1 MIRVLQSVKYSE
13 HKIRQKIPTV
23 LFLEPQPC
31 IRALKYAKGLKWAFK
46 GKIHIIF
53 GYLYYTLSELYG
65 HGNEVFDKLVRL
77 NQNNVRGDIEKLV
90 DTTNPSIIHS
100 HNAPDALTVAAV
112 EAVEREV
119 PVIHDS
125 HEALSLRKTGYY
137 ASDDEKKVL
146 EEYPSQEKLANEK
159 SDGRIYVTEGIRDY
173 IQQRYSVDPSKDIVF
188 YSYVC
193 ESLVPS
199 RLRKRLSEKD
209 GQIHIVYIGTVT
221 SLIEDS
227 HYDLREIF
235 REIAA
240 HNIHLHMYVS
250 IWGTRDKAYQRMAE
264 DNEFI
269 HYHGHLDQRTLLD
282 RITQYDY
289 GWAGFNTND
298 KNISHLD
305 VVLPNKA
312 FEYVACGLPILAF
325 PHKTLKRFIE
335 RNMVGLVF
343 DDIDEMASKLKED
356 EMESIT
362 NRVLDSRHKFTVEAN
377 IGKVIQ
383 HYERIRARCLG
394 R

>member
-1 MIRVLQSVKYSE
+1 VK
-13 HKIRQKIPTV
+13 
-23 LFLEPQPC
+23 
-31 IRALKYAKGLKWAFK
+31 
-46 GKIHIIF
+46 
-53 GYLYYTLSELYG
+53 
-65 HGNEVFDKLVRL
+65 L
-77 NQNNVRGDIEKLV
+77 NQNDVRGDIKKLV
-90 DTTNPSIIHS
+90 KATKPSVIHS
-100 HNAPDALTVAAV
+100 HNAPDSLTIAAV
-112 EAVEREV
+112 DAVEHEV

-125 HEALSLRKTGYY
+125 HEALSLRKTCYY
-137 ASDDEKKVL
+137 ASDDETKVL
-146 EEYPSQEKLANEK
+146 DEYPSQERIANEK

-173 IQQRYSVDPSKDIVF
+173 IQQRYSVDRSKDIVF

-193 ESLVPS
+193 ESMVPS
-199 RLRKRLSEKD
+199 RLRKKLSEKD

-240 HNIHLHMYVS
+240 RDIHLHMYVS

-282 RITQYDY
+282 EITQYDY

-305 VVLPNKA
+305 VALPNKA
-312 FEYVACGLPILAF
+312 FEYVACGLPVLAF

-335 RNMVGLVF
+335 RNMVGLIF
-343 DDIDEMASKLKED
+343 DDIEEMASKLKED

-383 HYERIRARCLG
+383 HYERIYTRSLG